1 LYGAAATDSLVEI
14 NVKTSSYQAEYGGS
28 SGAVINLVTR
38 SGAQQF
44 HGDLYGY
51 LRNEDLNANDFFNN
65 QNRVAKPIYR
75 YAIGGGSIGG
85 PVYIPGK
92 FNVKKNKV
100 FFFFND
106 QYAYQGLPGS
116 LQQLTVP
123 TALERAGNF
132 SQSVTVGGALIPVYQ
147 PGTKNQYPGNV
158 LPASQI
164 SPLGAALLNIYP
176 QPNFTNRAVS
186 GGNYNFLYQN
196 TPRTRR
202 EEYTYRMDFAFT
214 DNLRMYGRINT
225 INNTQS
231 GYSIGVLPGPPW
243 GLVEGFYDSHQQTPS
258 INLVYTI
265 NPTLINE
272 ATFGVNHWTE
282 PGGPLDNTQ
291 LAKAQ
296 RTTYGVEGL
305 GHWYPAAN
313 AYDYLPIV
321 SYSDVPSAA
330 GFSYDARTPISGAT
344 TIFTISDNLMKVW
357 GAHTIKAGLT
367 ITRSRS
373 CKGNQGS
380 AFSGNF
386 AFGKD
391 VNNPLDM
398 NYGYA
403 NALAGIYDSYT
414 ESSARPG
421 ADYRAGAFE
430 EYIRDSWKVNKRL
443 TLDFGL
449 RLTSWIPWRQRSNIQ
464 SGFDPSSWNAANRSI
479 LYTPDLNSA
488 GQRVAVNPVTGQ
500 QSPAVYVG
508 AIVPGLGSVLD
519 GMILAGAKGVP
530 GGLTTVQRITPGPRF
545 GFAYDVF
552 GDGTTAVRGGFGI
565 SVLPQ
570 TQINT
575 NLQNQ
580 PPNNYTPKTYY
591 GTLASFLNTA
601 GTLFPSNVQGIDW
614 SQLSQSYNFSLG
626 VQRSVGFAT
635 VVDVAFVGSLGRH
648 LLQTQNLNT
657 LPYGA
662 RFLPQNQDST
672 TGKPLPDSFLVP
684 ISVWEISLMANRWGV
699 PAITRCRRRPTGAS
713 PMASNSRRTS
723 PGRKPW
729 TMVRAVRRETTDF
742 FRFTPTARCWP
753 MISLRSI
760 APSSP
765 I

>member
-1 LYGAAATDSLVEI
+1 
-14 NVKTSSYQAEYGGS
+14 
-28 SGAVINLVTR
+28 
-38 SGAQQF
+38 
-44 HGDLYGY
+44 
-51 LRNEDLNANDFFNN
+51 
-65 QNRVAKPIYR
+65 
-75 YAIGGGSIGG
+75 
-85 PVYIPGK
+85 
-92 FNVKKNKV
+92 
-100 FFFFND
+100 
-106 QYAYQGLPGS
+106 
-116 LQQLTVP
+116 
-123 TALERAGNF
+123 
-132 SQSVTVGGALIPVYQ
+132 
-147 PGTKNQYPGNV
+147 
-158 LPASQI
+158 
-164 SPLGAALLNIYP
+164 
-176 QPNFTNRAVS
+176 
-186 GGNYNFLYQN
+186 
-196 TPRTRR
+196 
-202 EEYTYRMDFAFT
+202 
-214 DNLRMYGRINT
+214 
-225 INNTQS
+225 
-231 GYSIGVLPGPPW
+231 VLPGPPW

-330 GFSYDARTPISGAT
+330 GFSYDARTPISGAI

-449 RLTSWIPWRQRSNIQ
+449 RLTSWIPWHQRSNIQ
-464 SGFDPSSWNAANRSI
+464 SGFDPSSWDAASRSI
-479 LYTPDLNSA
+479 LYTPGLNSA

-508 AIVPGLGSVLD
+508 AIVPGVGSVLD

-530 GGLTTVQRITPGPRF
+530 ERLTTYNESRPVRDSASLTMYSAMARRPCAAVSASAFFPR
-545 GFAYDVF
+545 
-552 GDGTTAVRGGFGI
+552 RKSI
-565 SVLPQ
+565 
-570 TQINT
+570 
-575 NLQNQ
+575 
-580 PPNNYTPKTYY
+580 
-591 GTLASFLNTA
+591 
-601 GTLFPSNVQGIDW
+601 
-614 SQLSQSYNFSLG
+614 
-626 VQRSVGFAT
+626 
-635 VVDVAFVGSLGRH
+635 
-648 LLQTQNLNT
+648 
-657 LPYGA
+657 
-662 RFLPQNQDST
+662 
-672 TGKPLPDSFLVP
+672 P
-684 ISVWEISLMANRWGV
+684 ISRI
-699 PAITRCRRRPTGAS
+699 
-713 PMASNSRRTS
+713 SRRTTTR
-723 PGRKPW
+723 PKP
-729 TMVRAVRRETTDF
+729 TTEH
-742 FRFTPTARCWP
+742 WHH
-753 MISLRSI
+753 S
-760 APSSP
+760 
-765 I
+765 